1 MHNLMSHNQLEGWKR
16 NVSSLGGTLNN
27 SIEELD
33 LLNDYYNCLIESNNH
48 YSKQICKKI
57 LE

>member
-1 MHNLMSHNQLEGWKR
+1 MHNLISHNQLEGWKQK
-16 NVSSLGGTLNN
+16 VSNLGGTLNE

-33 LLNDYYNCLIESNNH
+33 LLNDYYTCLIESNTF